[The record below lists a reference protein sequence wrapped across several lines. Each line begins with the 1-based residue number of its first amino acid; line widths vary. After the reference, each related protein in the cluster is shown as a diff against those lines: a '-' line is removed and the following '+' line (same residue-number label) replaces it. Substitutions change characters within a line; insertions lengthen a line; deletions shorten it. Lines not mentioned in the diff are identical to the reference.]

1 MGVTYDAMLD
11 SFMALMEEMEAKTG
25 ASWVYDITTTSGVYK
40 RAFNQVVIGAKE
52 LKKSRNDGEISN
64 TNYVSIHKQCFHEY
78 RHWQQYNRF
87 FQGKDIND
95 VPVDVVRHMAVQSMI
110 SNAFP
115 NYVHSSIARDN
126 YFNMIMEID
135 AEEYALVNSREYLS
149 GKGILTDEELE
160 YSLCDEINRRD
171 GWWGDTPVYSVDD
184 AIDDLHIKKLAC
196 KHLKLKDAL
205 VPENVLRGLFY
216 RMFINNPENMR
227 MYLSLSDD
235 EQDQFLIDYICKHD
249 VEISSRYPII
259 ADRFPDLSAKE
270 KVNRFAFRKTHGLS
284 DNNVYDTQKT
294 VRRLPDIKMDSDIQ
308 NADDFEY

>member
-1 MGVTYDAMLD
+1 M
-11 SFMALMEEMEAKTG
+11 
-25 ASWVYDITTTSGVYK
+25 
-40 RAFNQVVIGAKE
+40 
-52 LKKSRNDGEISN
+52 
-64 TNYVSIHKQCFHEY
+64 
-78 RHWQQYNRF
+78 
-87 FQGKDIND
+87 
-95 VPVDVVRHMAVQSMI
+95 
-110 SNAFP
+110 
-115 NYVHSSIARDN
+115 
-126 YFNMIMEID
+126 
-135 AEEYALVNSREYLS
+135 
-149 GKGILTDEELE
+149 
-160 YSLCDEINRRD
+160 
-171 GWWGDTPVYSVDD
+171 
-184 AIDDLHIKKLAC
+184 
-196 KHLKLKDAL
+196 KLKDAL